1 MICLCLAI
9 FCYFCRTL
17 KLSKLNY
24 LAHIFLSGNN
34 KEIQVGNFIADFV
47 KGSKLNDYPIEIRK
61 GIVLHRLIDEFTDN
75 HLIVKETITLLRPE
89 FGRYSGIIVDMY
101 FDYFLAKNF
110 NQYANNQSLS
120 CLSLKFYFAVIL
132 YYKYLPAR
140 VKRFIFHFISTS
152 RLTKYATVNGLKNS
166 LEIMANHKVSALN
179 PEQIIEFL
187 EANLDELEQKFHL
200 FFPELINFA
209 NLQLNSGN

>member
-1 MICLCLAI
+1 MLGYILLLLPD
-9 FCYFCRTL
+9 FKTF
-17 KLSKLNY
+17 KKLNY
-24 LAHIFLSGNN
+24 LAHIYLSGNN

-61 GIVLHRLIDEFTDN
+61 GIVLHRLIDEFTDK

-110 NQYANNQSLS
+110 NQYSNNQNLN
-120 CLSLKFYFAVIL
+120 CLSLKFYFAAIW

-140 VKRFIFHFISTS
+140 VKRFIFHFISTN
-152 RLTKYATVNGLKNS
+152 RLKKYATVVGLKNS

-179 PEQIIEFL
+179 PEHIIEFL
-187 EANLDELEQKFHL
+187 EDNLEELELKFHL
-200 FFPELINFA
+200 FFPDLINFA
-209 NLQLNSGN
+209 NLQLNLVN

>member
-1 MICLCLAI
+1 M
-9 FCYFCRTL
+9 
-17 KLSKLNY
+17 NY

-47 KGSKLNDYPIEIRK
+47 KGSKLNEYPNEIRK
-61 GIVLHRLIDEFTDN
+61 GIVLHRLIDEYTDK
-75 HLIVKETITLLRPE
+75 HLIVKETIMLLRPE

-120 CLSLKFYFAVIL
+120 CLSLNFYFAVIW
-132 YYKYLPAR
+132 YYKYLPAG